1 MPTKAELQKEIKRL
15 KERIFTLELSMEEYR
30 QERPTEY
37 CAVCYAYIE
46 NYEGDGVLECL
57 CPDCEDN

>member
-30 QERPTEY
+30 LERPTEY
-37 CAVCYAYIE
+37 CMECYAYIE
-46 NYEGDGVLECL
+46 DYEGDGVKDCL
-57 CPDCEDN
+57 CPECENN